1 VIDVPDASYDGK
13 DFMTNRA
20 HRTFAIMLVFT
31 LAGSASALGAGPLN
45 GKTYEGG
52 APSSG
57 INSEGHRLRTHAS
70 GNIILRV
77 AGSGRSVTVRFSSS
91 SPILFCNT
99 QQRLYSQST
108 KPASISSGGAFKAAI
123 GQRFAPGPGLPAIVQ
138 VVTGKFSGHTVRG
151 TIHTQAAE
159 CSGVTTFSAT
169 AR

>member
-1 VIDVPDASYDGK
+1 
-13 DFMTNRA
+13 MTNRA
-20 HRTFAIMLVFT
+20 HRTFAIT
-31 LAGSASALGAGPLN
+31 LALTLVGAAGALAAGPLN

-57 INSEGHRLRTHAS
+57 INSEGHRLRTHAR
-70 GNIILRV
+70 GNIVLRV

-108 KPASISSGGAFKAAI
+108 KSASISGGGAFKARI
-123 GQRFAPGPGLPAIVQ
+123 SQNFAPGPGLPAIVQ
-138 VVTGKFSGHTVRG
+138 VVTGTFSGHTVRG

-159 CSGVTTFSAT
+159 CSGVTSFSAT

>member
-1 VIDVPDASYDGK
+1 
-13 DFMTNRA
+13 MTNRA
-20 HRTFAIMLVFT
+20 HRTFATMLALT
-31 LAGSASALGAGPLN
+31 LAGSASALAAGPLN

-70 GNIILRV
+70 GNIVLHV
-77 AGSGRSVTVRFSSS
+77 AGNGRSVTVRFSSS

-108 KPASISSGGAFKAAI
+108 KSASISGGAFTARI

-159 CSGVTTFSAT
+159 CSGVTSFSAT
-169 AR
+169 TR